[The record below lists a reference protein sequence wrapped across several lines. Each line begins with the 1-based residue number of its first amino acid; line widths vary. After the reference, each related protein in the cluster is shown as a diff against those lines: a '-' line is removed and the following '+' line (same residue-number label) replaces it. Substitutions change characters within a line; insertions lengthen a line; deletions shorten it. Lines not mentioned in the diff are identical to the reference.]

1 LVIGLPVESIKKWK
15 GGQRNSV
22 YRGEFHF
29 DKKHGFGKMIWSTGA
44 RYDG

>member
-22 YRGEFHF
+22 YRGEFHS